1 MFKLFGYKIG
11 KEEDVPSIQS
21 FAPPFNED
29 GAFAVNEGGVYGT
42 AVELGDNSKN
52 EMLLIT
58 KYREM
63 AAQPE
68 CERAIDDIINEA
80 IVYDKLSSSVSL
92 VLDGAED
99 LSASVKGRILD
110 EFDEI
115 LSLLN
120 FSRKGYNIFRNWYV
134 DGRLYYHKMIDT
146 KNIKAGIQ
154 ELRYIDPRKIKK
166 IRVEKTDG
174 PAINYVAD
182 VSPKKYY
189 EYFVYSPKGILEG
202 QQGLKIAKDSITYVT
217 SGVQDETN
225 NMVLS
230 HLHKAIKPL
239 NQLRTLEDATV
250 IYRLARAPE
259 RRVFYI
265 DVGNLPKAKA
275 EQYLRDTM
283 AKHKNKLVYDAVTG
297 DVKTD
302 RKFLCYALDTKI
314 PLLDGRTLEI
324 SEIIKEYEEGKTNWV
339 YSCDIETGK
348 FIPGPVSWAG
358 VTKKES
364 EVVRVTFDNG
374 KSVVCTPDHK
384 FPVWNKGFV
393 EAQHLSVGESLIP
406 GYRRNVDGC
415 EQIYKNDT
423 QTWEFTHREVVKW
436 KKENGLSKDLIV
448 DDSDSNFSEE
458 DKNQKHDHKVVSV
471 EFLDEK
477 IPVAALTIDQE
488 ETYHSHHTYLLDAG
502 VYTKNTMLEDYF
514 LPRREGSR
522 GTEITTLAPGQNLGE
537 ITDVEYF
544 RNKLYESLNVPVTRL
559 QSDGQFNLGRSSE
572 ITRDELKFAN
582 FISRLRVNFS
592 ALFVDLLKTQLLL
605 KGVLTRAEWDELES
619 QLFFDFKENNQFS
632 ELKDLEI
639 LRERLSVLGE
649 IDSYTNK
656 YFSKDWVRKNILKQ
670 TEEEIEEI
678 DAEIEASKDEDDDFD
693 DDDGEDVEETPKPK
707 PKPFEDKKKE
717 LINTKNSEKEEES
730 DE

>member
-302 RKFLCYALDTKI
+302 RKFL
-314 PLLDGRTLEI
+314 
-324 SEIIKEYEEGKTNWV
+324 
-339 YSCDIETGK
+339 
-348 FIPGPVSWAG
+348 
-358 VTKKES
+358 
-364 EVVRVTFDNG
+364 
-374 KSVVCTPDHK
+374 
-384 FPVWNKGFV
+384 
-393 EAQHLSVGESLIP
+393 
-406 GYRRNVDGC
+406 
-415 EQIYKNDT
+415 
-423 QTWEFTHREVVKW
+423 
-436 KKENGLSKDLIV
+436 
-448 DDSDSNFSEE
+448 
-458 DKNQKHDHKVVSV
+458 
-471 EFLDEK
+471 
-477 IPVAALTIDQE
+477 
-488 ETYHSHHTYLLDAG
+488 
-502 VYTKNTMLEDYF
+502 TMLEDYF

-605 KGVLTRAEWDELES
+605 KGVLTKAEWDELES

-693 DDDGEDVEETPKPK
+693 DDDEDVEETPKPK